1 MPAAVVHFV
10 FSMLITRF
18 FAKKFLKMTE
28 LRTISFVGG
37 LAGVLPDAD
46 FIPFYLQKIFSLG
59 LSLSTNHLLH
69 RTVTHSVVFS
79 LFFLILALLFYKKKN
94 VFTIL
99 LIMSLG
105 VTTHI
110 ALDFFTAS
118 NLVIFYPFSEMMT
131 GMSLLPSTY
140 YGTRMVVTLD
150 AIVFLLWIGWL
161 FYKKKITDFL

>member
-18 FAKKFLKMTE
+18 FAKKLLKMTE

-46 FIPFYLQKIFSLG
+46 FIPFYLQKIFSL
-59 LSLSTNHLLH
+59 
-69 RTVTHSVVFS
+69 
-79 LFFLILALLFYKKKN
+79 FFLILALLFYNKKN

-150 AIVFLLWIGWL
+150 AIVFLFWIGWL